1 MKKRHVL
8 VLVGL
13 ILSGVIFWVGYNK
26 YRVVLPIIDTSR
38 SEVGWAGK
46 SVSDTHTGKV
56 KFSKVNLMFQN
67 GRLSGGNFEVDMNSI
82 TVEDIKDPQG
92 VKDFIGHIST
102 EDFFEVS
109 KFPTATFK
117 ITDVKLTRDQEYL
130 VTGDMTIKGITLP
143 ITFPASVTKEN
154 HRYRLHANVQV
165 DRTAFGIEY
174 GASGKRG
181 SAKDWFIYNEFLLT
195 VNVLSEK

>member
-13 ILSGVIFWVGYNK
+13 ILSGIIFWVVYHK

-67 GRLSGGNFEVDMNSI
+67 GRLSGGNFEVDMSSI

-92 VKDFIGHIST
+92 VKDFIGHITT

-117 ITDVKLTRDQEYL
+117 ITDVKSIRDQEYL

-143 ITFPASVTKEN
+143 ITFPASVTNED
-154 HRYRLHANVQV
+154 HRYRLNANVQV

-181 SAKDWFIYNEFLLT
+181 SAKDWFIYNEFVLT

>member
-8 VLVGL
+8 MLVGVT
-13 ILSGVIFWVGYNK
+13 LSGIIFWVVYHK

-56 KFSKVNLMFQN
+56 KFSKVNLTFQN
-67 GRLSGGNFEVDMNSI
+67 GQLSGGNFEVDMASV

-92 VKDFIGHIST
+92 IKDFIGHIST
-102 EDFFEVS
+102 EDFFEVN
-109 KFPTATFK
+109 KYPTATFV
-117 ITDVKLTRDQEYL
+117 ITEVKSTRDQEYL

-143 ITFPASVTKEN
+143 ITFPASVTQED
-154 HRYRLHANVQV
+154 HRYRLSAYVQI

-195 VNVLSEK
+195 VNVLSE